1 MGFSCGG
8 GVKYL
13 FFKLLRC
20 INVLY
25 WLLIA
30 QSFTYY
36 RYYGTKIMRIS
47 FQILP
52 CISLLHV
59 NV

>member
-8 GVKYL
+8 GVIYL
-13 FFKLLRC
+13 FFLNFYGALMSC
-20 INVLY
+20 T
-25 WLLIA
+25 A
-30 QSFTYY
+30 YY